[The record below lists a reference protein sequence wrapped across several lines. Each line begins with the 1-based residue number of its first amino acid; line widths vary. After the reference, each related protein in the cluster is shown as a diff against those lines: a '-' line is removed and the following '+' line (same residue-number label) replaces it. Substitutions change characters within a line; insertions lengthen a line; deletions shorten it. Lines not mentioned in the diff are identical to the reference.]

1 MRAEEVKVKAPLRF
15 DDPRRDLSLADNES
29 GNCKPQER
37 YLISMDLIPTDIEYR
52 GNRIVWD
59 ARQLPG
65 TPFWTGR
72 AAVVLPPDAIGV
84 KRIHRIPDSDSF
96 ASEQDVRDHL
106 IGAAKDWIDNQ
117 IEADNSRDLSR

>member
-1 MRAEEVKVKAPLRF
+1 VRAEEVKVEAPLQF

-29 GNCKPQER
+29 GNWKPQESC
-37 YLISMDLIPTDIEYR
+37 LIAMDLIPTDIEYR

-84 KRIHRIPDSDSF
+84 KRIHRIPDSDPF
-96 ASEQDVRDHL
+96 ASEQAVRDHL

-117 IEADNSRDLSR
+117 IEANHSRDLSR

>member
-1 MRAEEVKVKAPLRF
+1 MRAEEVKVEAPLQF

-29 GNCKPQER
+29 GNWKPQESC
-37 YLISMDLIPTDIEYR
+37 LIAMDLIPTDIEYR

-84 KRIHRIPDSDSF
+84 KRIHRIPDSDPF
-96 ASEQDVRDHL
+96 ASEQAVRDHL

-117 IEADNSRDLSR
+117 IEANHSRDLSR

>member
-1 MRAEEVKVKAPLRF
+1 MRAEEVEVEAPLRF
-15 DDPRRDLSLADNES
+15 DDPRRDLSLAHNES
-29 GNCKPQER
+29 GNWKPQER
-37 YLISMDLIPTDIEYR
+37 YLSAMDLIPTDIEYR

-59 ARQLPG
+59 TRQLPG

-84 KRIHRIPDSDSF
+84 KRIYRIPDSDPCT
-96 ASEQDVRDHL
+96 SEQDVRDHL

-117 IEADNSRDLSR
+117 IQADHSQDLSR

>member
-15 DDPRRDLSLADNES
+15 DDPRWDLSLADKES

-84 KRIHRIPDSDSF
+84 KRIHRIPDSDPF

-106 IGAAKDWIDNQ
+106 ISAAKDWIDNQ
-117 IEADNSRDLSR
+117 IEADNAQDLHR

>member
-1 MRAEEVKVKAPLRF
+1 
-15 DDPRRDLSLADNES
+15 
-29 GNCKPQER
+29 
-37 YLISMDLIPTDIEYR
+37 MDLIPTDIEYR

-59 ARQLPG
+59 ARPLPG

-72 AAVVLPPDAIGV
+72 AAVVLPPNAVGV
-84 KRIHRIPDSDSF
+84 KRIHRIPDSDPF

-117 IEADNSRDLSR
+117 IEADNSRDPSR

>member
-1 MRAEEVKVKAPLRF
+1 MRAEEVKVEAPLQF

-29 GNCKPQER
+29 GNWKPQESC
-37 YLISMDLIPTDIEYR
+37 LIAMDLIPTDIEYR

-84 KRIHRIPDSDSF
+84 KRIHRIPDSDPF
-96 ASEQDVRDHL
+96 VSEQAVRDHL

-117 IEADNSRDLSR
+117 LEADHSRAPNR